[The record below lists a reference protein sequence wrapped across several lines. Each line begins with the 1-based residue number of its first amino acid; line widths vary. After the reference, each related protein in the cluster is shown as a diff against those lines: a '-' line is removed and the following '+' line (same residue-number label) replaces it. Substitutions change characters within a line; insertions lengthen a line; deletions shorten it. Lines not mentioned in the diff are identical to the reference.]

1 MYVGGSVSAW
11 RNFDKFILIPVRG
24 LEISGSGIPTGWVN
38 FKRIESKFIGMNIAK
53 EDFRRRDIVE
63 GNNVF

>member
-1 MYVGGSVSAW
+1 
-11 RNFDKFILIPVRG
+11 LIPVRG
-24 LEISGSGIPTGWVN
+24 LEIPGSGIPTGWVN

-63 GNNVF
+63 GNNVFLRVKD